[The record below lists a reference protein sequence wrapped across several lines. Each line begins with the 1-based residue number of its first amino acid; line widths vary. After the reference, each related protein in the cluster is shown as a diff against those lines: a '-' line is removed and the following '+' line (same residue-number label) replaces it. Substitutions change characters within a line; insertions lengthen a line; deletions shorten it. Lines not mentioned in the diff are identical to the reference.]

1 VAAES
6 AAALGRLKADAGEE
20 AAAAELFREA
30 LNVYR
35 YTLGDHSKT
44 ADLVMSLGL
53 ALLGIGE
60 DTEGETLYQ
69 EATDMQAGFPVPCF
83 WYATFT

>member
-1 VAAES
+1 
-6 AAALGRLKADAGEE
+6 LRADAGEE

-53 ALLGIGE
+53 ALLGGE
-60 DTEGETLYQ
+60 VQVETQ
-69 EATDMQAGFPVPCF
+69 KPVLK
-83 WYATFT
+83 ALGGSA